1 LLSLFQAIGKT
12 SILNNVN
19 QQQQTMADNKPHFGK
34 IPAVRVTLKKRH
46 G

>member
-12 SILNNVN
+12 SILNNVD
-19 QQQQTMADNKPHFGK
+19 QQQTMADNKPHFGK
-34 IPAVRVTLKKRH
+34 IPAVRASLKKHH